1 MCKVDGVVGVPLER
15 GVAVWREVDHF
26 DSWFPGCHS
35 SRQVE
40 AFNMADRS
48 LYLAM
53 GNIPGLLSDAFL
65 RCWATSLLGSQGGGE
80 EEGGENT
87 IKNNNNNNNN
97 NNEEEEAEK
106 KKKKKKNTSGE
117 SDEQQEGILIVGR
130 SVTEEETKK
139 STDPLEL
146 DNTVLKYEPK
156 ASNVNRLAIT
166 KLKIFLQPKAREKV
180 RICLVISV
188 ALGFWLPQWLLSL
201 VFRVTLGVIL
211 SSCEDATRRVTRAIE
226 SGDPGSDPRAAAI
239 EKDKEFYTD
248 FLLPRLESFY
258 ERKGWGGK

>member
-1 MCKVDGVVGVPLER
+1 
-15 GVAVWREVDHF
+15 
-26 DSWFPGCHS
+26 
-35 SRQVE
+35 
-40 AFNMADRS
+40 MADRS

-65 RCWATSLLGSQGGGE
+65 RCWATSLLGDSGE
-80 EEGGENT
+80 PAGSGSNSS
-87 IKNNNNNNNN
+87 NNNNNSNNSN
-97 NNEEEEAEK
+97 NSSKRRNRSNSSNSVE
-106 KKKKKKNTSGE
+106 
-117 SDEQQEGILIVGR
+117 QEGILIVGR
-130 SVTEEETKK
+130 SVTEEETEE
-139 STDPLEL
+139 STDPEEL

-211 SSCEDATRRVTRAIE
+211 SSCEDATRKITEAIE
-226 SGDPGSDPRAAAI
+226 SGDPHSDPRAAAI
-239 EKDKEFYTD
+239 EKDKEFYQD

-258 ERKGWGGK
+258 RRKGWTK